1 MSRARWIGKA
11 HGLLLNAA
19 CKRAWGESVETFDPG
34 SLVDELRPA
43 ITDIVGA
50 AGDREAVAS
59 TLLDL
64 YRRYAESGSD
74 AVSMIFRACMW
85 TGSNTLHVGSEK
97 AIHEAGP
104 TVVEVLRSALKD
116 ASDEDIVIEFL
127 FDACQSAVE
136 AIRDP
141 TDRLNALR
149 SAFRRARRVTDDPDV
164 LQALADGL
172 KAASRHEEHRA
183 PEILFEHYRD
193 EATLG
198 MSSDPWPLL
207 EKLIAS
213 LQSGHAGACSGEE
226 ALDTLMQT
234 LRAEIGDGRASS
246 LWEGYQHL
254 LDEMD
259 EFEGLANAEALLEA
273 HARLIRAGADTQW
286 LLDQVCEVC
295 VDIADERDDVSYLL
309 PDRLQVADACIATI
323 RTVLPPGD
331 VRDYEAHT
339 DAILEDNEPGNAVKA
354 LVEGAW
360 EAISVAED
368 PDRAIE
374 VLLDS
379 LCVEPAGGPPPTPAW

>member
-85 TGSNTLHVGSEK
+85 TGSNTLHVASEK

-172 KAASRHEEHRA
+172 KAASRHQEHRA
-183 PEILFEHYRD
+183 PEILFEYYRD

-198 MSSDPWPLL
+198 MSSDP
-207 EKLIAS
+207 
-213 LQSGHAGACSGEE
+213 
-226 ALDTLMQT
+226 
-234 LRAEIGDGRASS
+234 
-246 LWEGYQHL
+246 
-254 LDEMD
+254 
-259 EFEGLANAEALLEA
+259 
-273 HARLIRAGADTQW
+273 
-286 LLDQVCEVC
+286 
-295 VDIADERDDVSYLL
+295 
-309 PDRLQVADACIATI
+309 
-323 RTVLPPGD
+323 
-331 VRDYEAHT
+331 
-339 DAILEDNEPGNAVKA
+339 
-354 LVEGAW
+354 
-360 EAISVAED
+360 
-368 PDRAIE
+368 
-374 VLLDS
+374 
-379 LCVEPAGGPPPTPAW
+379 